1 MPLRFLPFLLFA
13 MAPLQAATFCLYP
26 LPAMEGKPSRMV
38 NLTVVQFVELT
49 DRELKI
55 SFGGGNLGSG
65 HEVLIPLKSR
75 AEGQRFLEEMA
86 AQSRQCD
93 KG

>member
-1 MPLRFLPFLLFA
+1 MLLRFLPLLLPVI
-13 MAPLQAATFCLYP
+13 APLQAATFCLYP
-26 LPAMEGKPSRMV
+26 LPPAEGKPSRML
-38 NLTVVQFVELT
+38 NLTVVQFVELA

-65 HEVLIPLKSR
+65 HEVLIPLKNR
-75 AEGQRFLEEMA
+75 AEGQRMLDEMA